1 MFLTGRL
8 DPGSAFL
15 FIDKHSLAVLVHFF
29 VFPLHY
35 VPPVSYTHL
44 LREKAQDTT
53 PIMRRCADVL
63 AGAAEGA
70 FDDEADPVTGAKW
83 QPLAASTAAAR
94 AAKGH
99 SGKILQLTG
108 SLASS
113 LERDFGRTYAVVGTA
128 KPYAAAHQFG
138 AVTKPHVIRARNGRA
153 LKIPGVGFRRSVN
166 QMCIRDSIGTAR
178 RWKTDAQKAEDDDW
192 DKVKA
197 ASSLAGEGM
206 EAVARQMLNDYV
218 LQHKT
223 LMERIGKDEDMR
235 CV

>member
-1 MFLTGRL
+1 MIR
-8 DPGSAFL
+8 
-15 FIDKHSLAVLVHFF
+15 IDVNIDTSDLEAAI
-29 VFPLHY
+29 
-35 VPPVSYTHL
+35 SR

-53 PIMRRCADVL
+53 PIMRRCAGVL
-63 AGAAEGA
+63 AGAAEDA

-128 KPYAAAHQFG
+128 KPYAVAHQFG
-138 AVTKPHVIRARNGRA
+138 AVTKPHVIRARNGKA

-166 QMCIRDSIGTAR
+166 HPGSTIPARPFLGIGPDDE
-178 RWKTDAQKAEDDDW
+178 KELLEIFHDELHKA
-192 DKVKA
+192 
-197 ASSLAGEGM
+197 LYG
-206 EAVARQMLNDYV
+206 
-218 LQHKT
+218 
-223 LMERIGKDEDMR
+223 
-235 CV
+235 